1 MARKMDELS
10 VMRTENVA
18 SLARRPINR
27 LLRTPLASG
36 LTSPRSVDDYLQ
48 LLDPCWSVREVRARI
63 VEVRPETDQATSLF
77 LTPNENWSGFRAGQF
92 VQLSVAVGGTR
103 RTRCYSVSSAPED
116 GRPLRLTI
124 KWIPGGAVS
133 GWAKTLARVG
143 DVVNLSQAMGA
154 FGLPDPAPRRLLF
167 VSGGSG
173 ITPILSMVRHLA
185 AVGYDGHIGWMHY
198 ARREAMF
205 ADELARLGAGRLPL
219 RLRLFLTRPDAAAE
233 APVRF
238 SAEQLEVFE
247 PAWAQCETFVC
258 GPEPLIQAATGLW
271 AKRSLG
277 GRLHVERFVPGIAGS
292 AARAGGAKH
301 RLTFAKSRLEAKGG
315 PGSLLEQA
323 ESAGLKPAHGCRM
336 GICHTCTCRKR
347 SGTVRNELTGETS
360 SEADEEIRLCISTPL
375 SDVTLDL

>member
-1 MARKMDELS
+1 MARDVEELV

-27 LLRTPLASG
+27 LLRTRLVAG
-36 LTSPRSVDDYLQ
+36 LTSPRNVDDYLQ
-48 LLDPCWSVREVRARI
+48 LVDPWWSVQEVRARI
-63 VEVRPETDQATSLF
+63 VRVHAEADQATSLF

-92 VQLSVAVGGTR
+92 IQLSVTIAGVR
-103 RTRCYSVSSAPED
+103 QARCFSVSSAPED
-116 GRPLRLTI
+116 GQPLRLTI
-124 KWIPGGAVS
+124 KWIPGGRVS
-133 GWAKTLARVG
+133 SWAKTRARVG
-143 DVVNLSQAMGA
+143 DVVTLSPAQGV
-154 FGLPDPAPRRLLF
+154 FVLPDPVPRRLLF

-205 ADELARLGAGRLPL
+205 GDELARLVAGRLPL
-219 RLRLFLTRPDAAAE
+219 RLSVSLTRPDAAAE

-238 SAEQLEVFE
+238 SAEQLEAFE
-247 PAWAQCETFVC
+247 PAWAECETFVC
-258 GPEPLIQAATGLW
+258 GPEPLIQAATELW
-271 AKRSLG
+271 ARRSLG
-277 GRLHVERFVPGIAGS
+277 GRLHVERFVPGATGS
-292 AARAGGAKH
+292 AGRAGGATH

-323 ESAGLKPAHGCRM
+323 ESAGLKPAYGCRM